1 MTRVSNYRGLST
13 LGDDARTVANV
24 VNNILDGKVNSTG
37 SITLTNSSATTTL
50 SDDRIGGD
58 SVILFMPTTSNAS
71 TTTIY
76 VTGRQKGQ
84 ATLNHANAT
93 TTRSFEYVIFG

>member
-24 VNNILDGKVNSTG
+24 VNNILDGKINSTG

-71 TTTIY
+71 LTTIY
-76 VTGRQKGQ
+76 VTARQKGQ

-93 TTRSFEYVIFG
+93 TTRSYEYVIFG

>member
-1 MTRVSNYRGLST
+1 MTRVNNYRRLSA
-13 LGDDARTVANV
+13 LGDEPRTISTV
-24 VNNILDGKVNSTG
+24 VNNILDGKLNSTG
-37 SITLTNSSATTTL
+37 SITLTNSSSTTTL

-71 TTTIY
+71 RTNIY

-84 ATLNHANAT
+84 ATLNHANAS
-93 TTRSFEYVIFG
+93 TTRSFDYVIFG